1 MSKYHVV
8 GNHMSRLICIKEAKH
23 MFSAP
28 SLYPVE
34 VTVYSN
40 TRESVFITWRG
51 VSTRSSEE
59 ALEGYKVSH
68 KIGQFMRCCYLSHM
82 YNSSNSNLRSK

>member
-1 MSKYHVV
+1 
-8 GNHMSRLICIKEAKH
+8 

-68 KIGQFMRCCYLSHM
+68 KIAQLV
-82 YNSSNSNLRSK
+82 KV